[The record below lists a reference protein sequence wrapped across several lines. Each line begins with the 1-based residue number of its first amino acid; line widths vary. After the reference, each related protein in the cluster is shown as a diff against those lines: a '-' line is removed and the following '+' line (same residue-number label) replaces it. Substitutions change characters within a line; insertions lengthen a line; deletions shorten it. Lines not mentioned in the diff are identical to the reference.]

1 MQTIGL
7 SPKFVAPVIAQ
18 AVAVLATWVASG
30 AFDRVQ
36 LAQVITLI
44 GTAIIAYLV
53 SPGAVFQDIGEP
65 NDELMGADIHPQ
77 E

>member
-18 AVAVLATWVASG
+18 AVAVLATWIASG
-30 AFDRVQ
+30 VFDRVQ

-44 GTAIIAYLV
+44 GTAAIAYLV
-53 SPGAVFQDIGEP
+53 GPGEVFQDIGES
-65 NDELMGADIHPQ
+65 NDELMGDDHPV

>member
-18 AVAVLATWVASG
+18 AVAVLATWIASG
-30 AFDRVQ
+30 VFDRVQ

-44 GTAIIAYLV
+44 GTAVIAYLV
-53 SPGAVFQDIGEP
+53 GPGEVFQDIGEP
-65 NDELMGADIHPQ
+65 SDEMMGDDIHPK
-77 E
+77 

>member
-7 SPKFVAPVIAQ
+7 SPKFFAPVIAQ
-18 AVAVLATWVASG
+18 AVAVLATWIASG

-36 LAQVITLI
+36 LAQVITLL
-44 GTAIIAYLV
+44 GTAAIAYF
-53 SPGAVFQDIGEP
+53 SAPGEVYQNVGEG